1 MYCSIQYYI
10 IFGRGASVQT
20 RVFWPRAKIKH
31 LASARCRFLKNQ
43 APRCCWSNDFWWC
56 GKTRRG
62 THHPTEEAFACKGNR
77 LVLHPIEKRWLHFQ
91 LFFVHRP
98 VKESISSWPGGR
110 VLKTEHGAW
119 CLSSSGKANAT
130 FFCGDSR
137 LKRARLDPE
146 KPRQFPSWSLANMRT
161 DPHRGELWGG
171 ALQKPLL
178 RFFF

>member
-91 LFFVHRP
+91 LFFC
-98 VKESISSWPGGR
+98 
-110 VLKTEHGAW
+110 A
-119 CLSSSGKANAT
+119 SSGERKHLVLAGGASFENWARGMMPIQLWEGERD
-130 FFCGDSR
+130 FFLWG
-137 LKRARLDPE
+137 LTAQARE
-146 KPRQFPSWSLANMRT
+146 TRPRKTPTISQLIPCQHAHG
-161 DPHRGELWGG
+161 PHRGEL
-171 ALQKPLL
+171 
-178 RFFF
+178 